1 MKTRLMR
8 STLIAGAIVAAA
20 LATGCTNNKS
30 DAHASSGQSASMGV
44 VNAHCPM
51 QPGSAVNPNA
61 PTAEWQGKKVGFCC
75 PGCANAWS
83 KLSDAQKA
91 ERLANAK

>member
-8 STLIAGAIVAAA
+8 ATLVGSLLAVTLVAG
-20 LATGCTNNKS
+20 CNNNKS
-30 DAHASSGQSASMGV
+30 DANAQSGQNASMGV
-44 VNAHCPM
+44 VNTHCPM

-61 PTAEWQGKKVGFCC
+61 PTAEWQGQKVGFCC